1 MKISKYVQLHFIILL
16 WGFTPVLGKL
26 ISIDAYDLVWYR
38 LLFSALS
45 LYIYMRYKGISLR
58 IKKKNLLIILATG
71 LIVGIHWFFFYYAIK
86 VSNVSATMAGFSTV
100 TLFGSLFQPLL
111 LKKKFYWTDVI
122 YGIAISGGLIVI
134 LNFESIYF
142 WGIFYGIIAAI
153 TAAFFGIYNGK
164 LIQKNNAV
172 VITFYEF
179 IGALFFISI
188 LKLYNHSESYFPT
201 LNLLDLIWLL
211 VLSLA
216 CTTLAFTLS
225 VEILKY
231 FTPLTVIITNN
242 LEPIYGIVFS
252 IIIFGQSEYMSFGFY
267 IGIAIILLS
276 VFTYPF
282 ISAKFKK

>member
-45 LYIYMRYKGISLR
+45 LYLYLRYKGLSLSIS
-58 IKKKNLLIILATG
+58 KKDLVIILATG
-71 LIVGIHWFFFYYAIK
+71 LVVGLHWFCFYHAIK
-86 VSNVSATMAGFSTV
+86 ISNVSVTMAGFSSI

-111 LKKKFYWTDVI
+111 LKKKFYWTDVF
-122 YGIAISGGLIVI
+122 YGIAISVGLIVI

-142 WGIFYGIIAAI
+142 WGIVFGVIAAI

-164 LIQKNNAV
+164 LILKNNAV

-179 IGALFFISI
+179 VGAFLFISV
-188 LKLYNHSESYFPT
+188 LKFFNHSDSYIPA
-201 LNLLDLIWLL
+201 LGMLDFIWLL
-211 VLSLA
+211 VLSIA
-216 CTTLAFTLS
+216 CTTLAFTMS
-225 VEILKY
+225 VDILKY

-252 IIIFGQSEYMSFGFY
+252 IIIFGSSEYMSLGFY
-267 IGIAIILLS
+267 IGTAIILAS

-282 ISAKFKK
+282 ISAKLKK

>member
-188 LKLYNHSESYFPT
+188 LKLFNHSESYFPT

>member
-134 LNFESIYF
+134 LNFESIY
-142 WGIFYGIIAAI
+142 
-153 TAAFFGIYNGK
+153 
-164 LIQKNNAV
+164 
-172 VITFYEF
+172 
-179 IGALFFISI
+179 
-188 LKLYNHSESYFPT
+188 
-201 LNLLDLIWLL
+201 
-211 VLSLA
+211 
-216 CTTLAFTLS
+216 
-225 VEILKY
+225 
-231 FTPLTVIITNN
+231 
-242 LEPIYGIVFS
+242 
-252 IIIFGQSEYMSFGFY
+252 
-267 IGIAIILLS
+267 
-276 VFTYPF
+276 
-282 ISAKFKK
+282 

>member
-45 LYIYMRYKGISLR
+45 LYLYLRYKGLSLSIS
-58 IKKKNLLIILATG
+58 KKDLVIILATG
-71 LIVGIHWFFFYYAIK
+71 LVVGLHWFCFYHAIK
-86 VSNVSATMAGFSTV
+86 ISNVSVTMAGFSSI

-111 LKKKFYWTDVI
+111 LKKKFYWTDVF
-122 YGIAISGGLIVI
+122 YGIAISVGLIVI

-142 WGIFYGIIAAI
+142 WGIVFGVIAAI

-164 LIQKNNAV
+164 LILKNNEV

-179 IGALFFISI
+179 VGAFLFISV
-188 LKLYNHSESYFPT
+188 LKFFNHSDSYIPA
-201 LNLLDLIWLL
+201 LGMLDFIWLL
-211 VLSLA
+211 VLSIA
-216 CTTLAFTLS
+216 CTTLAFTMS
-225 VEILKY
+225 VDILKY

-252 IIIFGQSEYMSFGFY
+252 IIIFGSSEYMSLGFY
-267 IGIAIILLS
+267 IGTAIILAS

-282 ISAKFKK
+282 ISAKLKK

>member
-211 VLSLA
+211 ALSLA

>member
-45 LYIYMRYKGISLR
+45 LYLYLRYKGLSLSIS
-58 IKKKNLLIILATG
+58 KKDLVIILATG
-71 LIVGIHWFFFYYAIK
+71 LVVGLHWFCFYHAIK
-86 VSNVSATMAGFSTV
+86 ISNVSVTMAGFSSI

-111 LKKKFYWTDVI
+111 LKKKFYWTDVF
-122 YGIAISGGLIVI
+122 YGIAISVGLIVI

-142 WGIFYGIIAAI
+142 WGIVYGVIAAI

-164 LIQKNNAV
+164 LILKNNAV

-179 IGALFFISI
+179 VGAFLFISV
-188 LKLYNHSESYFPT
+188 LKFFNHSDSYIPA
-201 LNLLDLIWLL
+201 LGMLDLIWLL
-211 VLSLA
+211 MLSIA
-216 CTTLAFTLS
+216 CTTLAFTMS
-225 VEILKY
+225 VDILKY

-252 IIIFGQSEYMSFGFY
+252 IIIFVRLKDPETSTVE
-267 IGIAIILLS
+267 
-276 VFTYPF
+276 TR
-282 ISAKFKK
+282 K